1 VFVKDQKSP
10 GCLWSHPQGT
20 EHGRSP
26 VMVPS
31 LESEGTQILG
41 TEVMTAILE
50 VEGWRVRTQA
60 LGTPG

>member
-1 VFVKDQKSP
+1 
-10 GCLWSHPQGT
+10 
-20 EHGRSP
+20 
-26 VMVPS
+26 MVPS